1 MISKM
6 PEDFSMEV
14 PRLAK
19 DRKESQDTA
28 YHKFYSNNVFF
39 KTTWKKEYEVR
50 WDLKR
55 MEYTHEAI

>member
-14 PRLAK
+14 PKLAK

-28 YHKFYSNNVFF
+28 YHKFYSNTVYF
-39 KTTWKKEYEVR
+39 KTTKQKDYEAT
-50 WDLKR
+50 WGLKR
-55 MEYTHEAI
+55 KEYTHEAI

>member
-6 PEDFSMEV
+6 SEDFSMEV
-14 PRLAK
+14 PKLAK

-55 MEYTHEAI
+55 REYIHEAI

>member
-14 PRLAK
+14 PKLAK

-28 YHKFYSNNVFF
+28 YFKGYSNNAFF
-39 KTTWKKEYEVR
+39 KTTWEKVFEGR
-50 WDLKR
+50 WDLKQR
-55 MEYTHEAI
+55 EYTHGEI

>member
-14 PRLAK
+14 PKLAK
-19 DRKESQDTA
+19 DRKAAQDTA
-28 YHKFYSNNVFF
+28 YFKGYSNNVFF

-55 MEYTHEAI
+55 REYIHEAI

>member
-6 PEDFSMEV
+6 SEDFSMEV

-55 MEYTHEAI
+55 REYIHEAI